1 MTMEGERDW
10 RELLFTSQEQDE
22 RYWRALFS
30 TSMQEA
36 ARIAQTL
43 ADLALLVAEIGQTP
57 YDYCLRWV
65 ESSRDGAVEPA
76 HVCSALAI
84 DENVGG
90 FVWIECCDLVVCAR
104 FDHPRSD
111 LVQEWAFALDRV
123 HGGSAF
129 GPPTPRDDGE
139 SPVYTN
145 TPVFPPEPG
154 DWTRDLLRRLDART
168 DGLIS
173 RGLLANDDQEFLRW
187 LRPAAK
193 PSSR

>member
-1 MTMEGERDW
+1 MTMEDELDW
-10 RELLFTSQEQDE
+10 RELLGAS
-22 RYWRALFS
+22 AK
-30 TSMQEA
+30 EA

-43 ADLALLVAEIGQTP
+43 TDLALLVAEIGQTP

-65 ESSRDGAVEPA
+65 ERGGDGVVDPA
-76 HVCSALAI
+76 HVCCALAI
-84 DENVGG
+84 DENIGG
-90 FVWIECCDLVVCAR
+90 FVWIECCDLVVCGR

-129 GPPTPRDDGE
+129 GPPTPRINGE
-139 SPVYTN
+139 SHVYA
-145 TPVFPPEPG
+145 PSPDFPPTPS
-154 DWTRDLLRRLDART
+154 DWTRDLMRRLDART

-193 PSSR
+193 PSSH